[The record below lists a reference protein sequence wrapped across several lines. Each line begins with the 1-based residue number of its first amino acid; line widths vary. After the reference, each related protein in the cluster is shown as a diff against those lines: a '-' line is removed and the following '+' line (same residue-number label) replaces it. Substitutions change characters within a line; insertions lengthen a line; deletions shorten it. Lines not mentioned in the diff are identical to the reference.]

1 MRSIRVLDVGLI
13 GLAGM
18 MAGCGSEPGPDLR
31 AEPGTRRVTVTV
43 QCPSA
48 TELSIRANPP
58 SVRVLRNNSVEWSLQ
73 GDATEFEINPKETG
87 RDGWPFTNSPPHRG
101 TKDAPAS
108 TGNANSDAEPG
119 TYQYGVTAMCQV
131 PNGGPL
137 ITVTIDPDV
146 IITL

>member
-18 MAGCGSEPGPDLR
+18 MAGCDSDLGPPLG
-31 AEPGTRRVTVTV
+31 AAVRVTVTV

-48 TELSIRANPP
+48 PELSIGANPP
-58 SVRVLRNNSVEWSLQ
+58 SVMVRRNNSVEWSLQ
-73 GDATEFEINPKETG
+73 GDATDFEINPKQTG
-87 RDGWPFTNSPPHRG
+87 RNGWPFTNPPPHRG

-108 TGNANSDAEPG
+108 TGNANSDAELG

>member
-18 MAGCGSEPGPDLR
+18 MAGCDREVTAIDGID
-31 AEPGTRRVTVTV
+31 GTRQVVVTVR
-43 QCPSA
+43 CPSA
-48 TELSIRANPP
+48 TELSIGADPP
-58 SVRVLRNNSVEWSLQ
+58 SVMVLRNNSVEWSLQ
-73 GDATEFEINPKETG
+73 GDATDFEINPKQTG
-87 RDGWPFTNSPPHRG
+87 RNGWPFTNPPPHRG
-101 TKDAPAS
+101 TKDSSAS

-137 ITVTIDPDV
+137 IQVTIDPDV